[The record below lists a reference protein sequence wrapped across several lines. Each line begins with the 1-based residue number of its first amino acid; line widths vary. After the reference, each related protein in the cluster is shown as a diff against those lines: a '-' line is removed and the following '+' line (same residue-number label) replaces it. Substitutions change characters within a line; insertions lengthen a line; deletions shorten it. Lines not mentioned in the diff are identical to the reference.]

1 MERVT
6 VKFSDKS
13 RSLDDIAA
21 SRIGEPLETLDL
33 NGAF

>member
-6 VKFSDKS
+6 AKLPDESQP
-13 RSLDDIAA
+13 LDDIAA
-21 SRIGEPLETLDL
+21 SRVDVTLKDLDL